1 MKDGDSNNND
11 DGDDNNDDGDDSI
24 NNLIKY
30 KVSSNIYN
38 LFCMK

>member
-24 NNLIKY
+24 KNLNKI
-30 KVSSNIYN
+30 
-38 LFCMK
+38 